1 MRTLKDA
8 EEGERVKVI
17 SVSGDRT
24 LRRRL
29 MDMGILK
36 GSDIQVV
43 RVAPLGDPV
52 EFLVRGYK
60 LSLRKKDAEMVGIEA
75 L

>member
-1 MRTLKDA
+1 MRTLKNA

>member
-1 MRTLKDA
+1 MRTLKDVT
-8 EEGERVKVI
+8 EGEKVRVI
-17 SVSGDRT
+17 SVNGDRP

-36 GSDIQVV
+36 GCEIEVI

-52 EFLVRGYK
+52 EFMLRGYK
-60 LSLRKKDAEMVGIEA
+60 LTLRKKDAEMVMVETV
-75 L
+75 

>member
-17 SVSGDRT
+17 SVYGDRT

>member
-1 MRTLKDA
+1 MRTLKDVT
-8 EEGERVKVI
+8 EGEKVRVI
-17 SVSGDRT
+17 SVNGDRP

-36 GSDIQVV
+36 GCEIEVI

-52 EFLVRGYK
+52 EFMLRGYK
-60 LSLRKKDAEMVGIEA
+60 LTLRKKDAEMVIVENI
-75 L
+75 

>member
-60 LSLRKKDAEMVGIEA
+60 LSLRKKDAEMVGIEN

>member
-1 MRTLKDA
+1 MRTLKDVT
-8 EEGERVKVI
+8 EGKKVRVI
-17 SVSGDRT
+17 SVNGDRP

-36 GSDIQVV
+36 GCEIEVI

-52 EFLVRGYK
+52 EFMLRGYK
-60 LSLRKKDAEMVGIEA
+60 LTLRKKDAEMVMVETV
-75 L
+75 

>member
-1 MRTLKDA
+1 MT
-8 EEGERVKVI
+8 EGEKVRVI
-17 SVSGDRT
+17 SVNGDRP

-36 GSDIQVV
+36 GCEIEVI

-52 EFLVRGYK
+52 EFMLRGYK
-60 LSLRKKDAEMVGIEA
+60 LTLRKKDAEMVMVETV
-75 L
+75 

>member
-1 MRTLKDA
+1 MRTLKDVT
-8 EEGERVKVI
+8 EGDKVRVI
-17 SVSGDRT
+17 SVNGDRP

-36 GSDIQVV
+36 GCEIEVI

-52 EFLVRGYK
+52 EFMLRGYK
-60 LSLRKKDAEMVGIEA
+60 LTLRKKDAEMVMVETV
-75 L
+75 